1 MERRGQP
8 DCGGEISARNF
19 AIIRSAPD
27 PFIFREWRER
37 DQVMLD
43 ANPDYWKGKPKVD
56 HLVFKE
62 YPDAQA
68 ALLALK
74 RGDVQIMGDV
84 ATPVIASIRGD
95 ANLVLLTQP
104 GSGGERHGDAK
115 RSAAIHRQAGA
126 TGAELCGGQ
135 GGDRQGAVRRAG
147 DADGFAAAGGAM
159 GLRQLR

>member
-1 MERRGQP
+1 M
-8 DCGGEISARNF
+8 
-19 AIIRSAPD
+19 
-27 PFIFREWRER
+27 R
-37 DQVMLD
+37 DEVVLD

-62 YPDAQA
+62 YPDSQA

-104 GSGGERHGDAK
+104 GLAVNGMAMPNEVPPFNDK
-115 RSAAIHRQAGA
+115 RARQAANFA
-126 TGAELCGGQ
+126 T
-135 GGDRQGAVRRAG
+135 DRKSIVDVAFFGRYKQH
-147 DADGFAAAGGAM
+147 DANSPLAQSHWAFNSSVKGYTYDLKKAKDLEE
-159 GLRQLR
+159 GL